1 MFNVFIPFGKES
13 WISRVG
19 KPSQQVSADGLLET
33 YRGQTASG
41 SYVTGIAPTDEFC
54 DWLLAYCPSWAT
66 SEDHS
71 PREGIFSP
79 CRTKGVLLGFLEAK
93 DAVLTKL
100 TWGGE

>member
-1 MFNVFIPFGKES
+1 MFNVFIPFGEGS
-13 WISRVG
+13 WERDRFAV
-19 KPSQQVSADGLLET
+19 KRQVSSNGLLEV

-71 PREGIFSP
+71 SSRGVFSP
-79 CRTKGVLLGFLEAK
+79 CRAKGVLLGFLEAK